1 MENIKLYIKE
11 SYNELLN
18 KVTWPTW
25 ANLQSSTV
33 LVLVSSLIL
42 SLIILLMD
50 VVSNGVMDFIYD
62 LNKA

>member
-25 ANLQSSTV
+25 ANLQSSTI

-50 VVSNGVMDFIYD
+50 VVSNGIMDFIYD